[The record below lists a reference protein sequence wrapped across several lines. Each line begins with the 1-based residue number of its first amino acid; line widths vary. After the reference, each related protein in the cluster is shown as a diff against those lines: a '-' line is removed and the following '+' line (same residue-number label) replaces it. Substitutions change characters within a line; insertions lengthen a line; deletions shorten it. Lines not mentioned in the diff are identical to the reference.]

1 VFDFG
6 FFPDFFTDNF
16 IFRVLFA
23 AILGALI
30 GLERDIRGRSA
41 GLRTNILVSVGSSV
55 FMLLSIGLAVKWL
68 ESYPGSASADPTR
81 IAAQIITGIG
91 FIGAGA
97 IIKYKF
103 SVQGLTTAACL
114 WTTSAIG
121 MACGAGF
128 FEIAILATVIAIFVL
143 TVLNRVE
150 RLYSKDNYRVIK
162 ITVHKDVAIH
172 RIIELIKKQGILVL
186 HYDVEKDYEHGTVAI
201 TSEVKFQNK
210 DTDDKMAESVIGAL
224 EKSEISVMNVHWRH
238 Q

>member
-1 VFDFG
+1 MFDFG
-6 FFPDFFTDNF
+6 IFPDYLTDNMVAR
-16 IFRVLFA
+16 ILFA
-23 AILGALI
+23 AVLGALI

-55 FMLLSIGLAVKWL
+55 FMLLSIGIA
-68 ESYPGSASADPTR
+68 ERYAASGAIDADPTR

-91 FIGAGA
+91 FLGAGA

-128 FEIAILATVIAIFVL
+128 FEMAMLATAIAIFVL
-143 TVLNRVE
+143 TVLNKVE
-150 RLYSKDNYRVIK
+150 RLYSKDNYRIIK
-162 ITVHKDVAIH
+162 ITAHKDTEVVKL
-172 RIIELIKKQGILVL
+172 IEVIRKHGILVL
-186 HYDVEKDYEHGTVAI
+186 HYDIEKDYDHGTLAI
-201 TSEVKFQNK
+201 TAEVKFQNK
-210 DTDDKMAESVIGAL
+210 DSDDRMAQDVIRDL
-224 EKSEISVMNVHWRH
+224 EKSELRIMNVHWRH

>member
-1 VFDFG
+1 MFDFG
-6 FFPDFFTDNF
+6 IFPETMTESF
-16 IFRVLFA
+16 IIRVLFA
-23 AILGALI
+23 ALLGALI

-55 FMLLSIGLAVKWL
+55 FMLLSIGLAVRWL
-68 ESYPGSASADPTR
+68 ESYPGSAAADPTR

-128 FEIAILATVIAIFVL
+128 FELAILATLIAIFVL
-143 TVLNRVE
+143 TILNHVE
-150 RLYSKDNYRVIK
+150 KLYSKDNYRIIK
-162 ITVHKDVAIH
+162 ITVHKDVAI
-172 RIIELIKKQGILVL
+172 IKLIELIHKQDIRVL

-201 TSEVKFQNK
+201 TAEVKFQNK
-210 DTDDKMAESVIGAL
+210 NSDDRMAEAVIAAL
-224 EKSEISVMNVHWRH
+224 EKSEIPVTNVHWRH